1 MRKALHLLTGG
12 DCPLALPAI
21 ERQLRDPDTAVT
33 IVLLHEAPVPALPDG
48 VAVRRIDQDLT
59 YGELL
64 DLIFESDQVITW

>member
-21 ERQLRDPDTAVT
+21 EQQLREPDTAVT
-33 IVLLHEAPVPALPDG
+33 VVLLHDAPVPALPDG
-48 VAVRRIDQDLT
+48 VAVRRIEDLT
-59 YGELL
+59 YSGLL

>member
-12 DCPLALPAI
+12 DCSLALPAI
-21 ERQLRDPDTAVT
+21 AQQLRDPDTAVT
-33 IVLLHEAPVPALPDG
+33 VVLLHDAPVPALPDG

>member
-21 ERQLRDPDTAVT
+21 EQQLRDPSATVT
-33 IVLLHEAPVPALPDG
+33 VVLLHGAPAPALPDG
-48 VAVRRIDQDLT
+48 VAVRRIEDLT